1 MWKVEDKEVLLKE
14 KEEKRIRDE
23 QKEEEK
29 RKKEEEKL
37 RLMSI
42 KPSDL
47 FRNDPQYAK
56 YQFNE
61 NGTPTHDEK
70 GQELKEKAVISFK
83 KKQEAQ

>member
-1 MWKVEDKEVLLKE
+1 MWKVEDKEVLLRE
-14 KEEKRIRDE
+14 KEEKRVRDE

-56 YQFNE
+56 Y
-61 NGTPTHDEK
+61 
-70 GQELKEKAVISFK
+70 
-83 KKQEAQ
+83 